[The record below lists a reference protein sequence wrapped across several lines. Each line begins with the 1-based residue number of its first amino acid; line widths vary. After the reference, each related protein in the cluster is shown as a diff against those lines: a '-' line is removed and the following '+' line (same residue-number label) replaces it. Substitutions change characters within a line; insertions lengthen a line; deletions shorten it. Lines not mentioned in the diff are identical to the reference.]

1 MHTLITGVNGF
12 VGGHLAEALLHAGG
26 SQVWGLG
33 RSRTLTL
40 PHLREH
46 MRYVRADL
54 CDAART
60 RQIIADIQPQ
70 VIFHLAG
77 QSFVPASFRD
87 PAATLHA
94 NILPLLHLF
103 LAIIEQRLTCR
114 VLVVGSN
121 EAYGMVQPED
131 MPIDE
136 DTPLRPANP
145 YGVSKVAQ
153 DMLALQYYQS
163 HNLDVVRV
171 RPFNHIGPRQ
181 DDRFVAASF
190 ARQVAEI
197 ELGIKPPIIR
207 VGNLDVQRDFTDV
220 RDMVQAYLLAVE
232 QGESGAVYNLGSGK
246 PVAVQTIL
254 DSLIQTSTATVT
266 VEPDPERIRPINV
279 PLVACD
285 ASRFQTRTGW
295 QPRIALS
302 QTLHDILQDWRE
314 RLHGEPAPAS

>member
-12 VGGHLAEALLHAGG
+12 VGGHLAEALLRAGG
-26 SQVWGLG
+26 WQVWGLG
-33 RSRTLTL
+33 RSHALAL

-46 MRYVRADL
+46 IGYVRADL
-54 CDAART
+54 CDAAHT
-60 RQIIADIQPQ
+60 SQIIADIQPQ

-87 PAATLHA
+87 PAATLRA
-94 NILPLLHLF
+94 NTLPLLHML

-121 EAYGMVQPED
+121 EAYGMVQPHD

-136 DTPLRPANP
+136 DTPLRPATP

-163 HNLDVVRV
+163 HKLDVVRV

-197 ELGIKPPIIR
+197 EQGSKPPIMH
-207 VGNLDVQRDFTDV
+207 VGTLDVQRDFTDV
-220 RDMVQAYLLAVE
+220 RDMVRAYLLAVE
-232 QGESGAVYNLGSGK
+232 HGEAGAVYNLGSGQ
-246 PVAVQTIL
+246 PVAIQSIL
-254 DSLIQTSTATVT
+254 DTLLQASTATVT
-266 VEPDPERIRPINV
+266 VQPDPERIRPVNV

-285 ASRFQTRTGW
+285 ASRFQARTGW
-295 QPRIALS
+295 QPRISLQ

-314 RLHGEPAPAS
+314 RLQSEPSPTS